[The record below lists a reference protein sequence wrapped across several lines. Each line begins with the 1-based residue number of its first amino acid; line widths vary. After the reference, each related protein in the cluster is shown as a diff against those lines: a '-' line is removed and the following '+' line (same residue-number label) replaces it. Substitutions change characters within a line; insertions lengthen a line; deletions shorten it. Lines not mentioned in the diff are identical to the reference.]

1 MRLDPTPAS
10 CRMEGC
16 QAQHGSGPSLQK
28 GSKSLHLALCVHE
41 RLHNLLICH
50 QKAHRYGYT
59 TARACSRMH
68 KSIHACARTHG
79 LQPMAAH

>member
-16 QAQHGSGPSLQK
+16 HAQHGSVFTLQK
-28 GSKSLHLALCVHE
+28 GSKSLDCALCVHE
-41 RLHNLLICH
+41 RLDKLLICH

-59 TARACSRMH
+59 SAYARSRMH
-68 KSIHACARTHG
+68 KTIHACACTQG
-79 LQPMAAH
+79 LEPMAAH